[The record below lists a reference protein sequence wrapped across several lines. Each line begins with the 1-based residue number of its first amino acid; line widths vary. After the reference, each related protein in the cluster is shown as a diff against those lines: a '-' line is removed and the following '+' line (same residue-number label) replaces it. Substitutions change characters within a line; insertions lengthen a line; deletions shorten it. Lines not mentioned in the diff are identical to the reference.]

1 MTKNLKLYQLKN
13 ISKCKYK
20 AYISQFNFKT
30 LNNKSNMIR
39 KVYKEILQ
47 DTDLLLFTEENLKQL
62 ITNKLDTTYFL
73 TKQEKEVEI
82 TTAFEYILRY
92 INYEKGKYSENRK
105 VIARKLYG
113 TVNINDIELEV
124 NADIVFENEKSIEI
138 VKFKTGATKLS
149 YKARTDKNLPENDIE
164 LFLLKRLGEKLYSSY
179 NKPIISSFYH
189 LKGKAEDTDILK
201 QLLKDKS
208 IIICNVAE
216 LESLHF
222 DDKKLQKTNEKR
234 IKEMKD
240 VLYFNNSEGNNIIT
254 YNYDKDLS
262 DVITELANT
271 ELSSSSKKCKSSDC
285 EFCDYSTLCNS
296 NKKVQTDLLETIKEV
311 AKSSGDVKLTE
322 AQKQVVD
329 VEEGNYRVNAVAGS
343 GKSTCMVMRV
353 IELFK
358 KGYNPSDIL
367 MITFTNKGAQ
377 ELREKIIY
385 WLKHYN
391 IKDVNTKA
399 LNIFTFNSFG
409 DHIISKEWERL
420 GFTEKPSLA
429 SSIDVLDTVKELL
442 EEYPNITW
450 LNYKSP
456 LINFPHAKG
465 AFIQLMIYFN
475 LIKSFNHN
483 IDSLIIDLFEKEK
496 LELED
501 ASDKA
506 KLIFELYDK
515 FNAKLKSKNLLQY
528 ADQILYTTE
537 LLGKYPELI
546 NQYGYKHI
554 IVDEYQDTDSAQIK
568 ALHLLRN
575 YKECK
580 SLMVVGDSS
589 QAIFGFRN
597 TTSENIIKFHEEFDN
612 VKDIFLL
619 DNFRSTPEICNVAN
633 KLDKLN
639 TERIDKEIVGKKAS
653 GMLPQLL
660 QYKTLDD
667 EYKGISDL
675 IDNKINGATNA
686 VPKHEICVIAR
697 TKKELLEIQ
706 ECLNVKNIPSVV
718 EVSELYIDN
727 TNVQLII
734 NLANFFKNNDY
745 DYYLM
750 EYLSMADIIDFS
762 KWNTR
767 TIKESIDDFKV
778 DIIEEFGVIEDE
790 QLKIK
795 YFNDFISEIIE
806 SDIIAQSFMEIVKA
820 KEFSTFNE
828 FLNYLHKFMLYQD
841 NTAIDKDTNK
851 YDCICLTTGHSS
863 KGKEWDIVI
872 NTINKY
878 KYDDI
883 ISDIPALEEERRLL
897 FVSITRAK
905 NELYVSY
912 NTNED
917 KSRGK
922 GKYCGFANELVGT
935 KGMEKVEC

>member
-1 MTKNLKLYQLKN
+1 MTKSLKVYQLKN

-39 KVYKEILQ
+39 KAYKEILQ
-47 DTDLLLFTEENLKQL
+47 DTDLLLFTEENLKKL
-62 ITNKLDTTYFL
+62 ITDKLDTTYFL

-92 INYEKGKYSENRK
+92 INYERTQDRGA
-105 VIARKLYG
+105 IARKVYG
-113 TVNINDIELEV
+113 TVDINDIEINV
-124 NADIVFENEKSIEI
+124 NADIVFENEKSIEV
-138 VKFKTGATKLS
+138 VKYKTGATKLS

-164 LFLLKRLGEKLYSSY
+164 LFLLKKLGEKVYGSL
-179 NKPIISSFYH
+179 NKPIIASFYH
-189 LKGKAEDTDILK
+189 LKGKAEDSDILK

-208 IIICNVAE
+208 IIVCNIAE
-216 LESLHF
+216 LENLHF
-222 DDKKLQKTNEKR
+222 DDKKLQKANEKR

-254 YNYDKDLS
+254 YDYDKDLS

-271 ELSSSSKKCKSSDC
+271 ELSFSSEKCKSSDC

-296 NKKVQTDLLETIKEV
+296 NKKVQTDLEIVKEV

-329 VEEGNYRVNAVAGS
+329 IEEGNYRINAVCGA

-358 KGYNPSDIL
+358 KGYYNPSDIL

-377 ELREKIIY
+377 ELREKIAY

-391 IKDVNTKA
+391 IKGISTKA

-409 DHIISKEWERL
+409 DHIVSKEWERL

-442 EEYPNITW
+442 EEYPNIAW

-465 AFIQLMIYFN
+465 AFIQLLIYFN
-475 LIKSFNHN
+475 LIKSFNHIEESLAADIIKKEGLN
-483 IDSLIIDLFEKEK
+483 LIDAINKST
-496 LELED
+496 
-501 ASDKA
+501 
-506 KLIFELYDK
+506 LIFELYNE
-515 FNAKLKSKNLLQY
+515 FNAKLKEKNLLQY
-528 ADQILYTTE
+528 SDQVLYTIE
-537 LLGKYPELI
+537 LFNGYSPLLTK
-546 NQYGYKHI
+546 YGYKHI
-554 IVDEYQDTDSAQIK
+554 IVDEYQDTNFTQVK
-568 ALHLLRN
+568 LLHQLRN
-575 YKECK
+575 YRQCK

-589 QAIFGFRN
+589 QSIFSFTN
-597 TTSENIIKFHEEFDN
+597 TTPKNIIDFDKEFDN

-639 TERIDKEIVGKKAS
+639 TERIDKEIIGRKAS

-667 EYKGISDL
+667 EYKGISEL
-675 IDNKINGATNA
+675 IDSKINSVTNA

-706 ECLNVKNIPSVV
+706 EHLNVKNIPSII
-718 EVSELYIDN
+718 EVSKLYIDN

-734 NLANFFKNNDY
+734 NLANFFKNNEY

-750 EYLSMADIIDFS
+750 EFLCILNDGYDKD
-762 KWNTR
+762 
-767 TIKESIDDFKV
+767 IKEMV
-778 DIIEEFGVIEDE
+778 DVLKSTTIEEFSVIEDE

-795 YFNDFISEIIE
+795 YFNNMINNIVEF
-806 SDIIAQSFMEIVKA
+806 DIIAQSFMEIVKA
-820 KEFSTFNE
+820 KEFTTFDE

-841 NTAIDKDTNK
+841 NTAIDKDENS
-851 YDCICLTTGHSS
+851 YEAVHLTSGHSS

-905 NELYVSY
+905 TELYVSY

-922 GKYCGFANELVGT
+922 GKYCGFANELVDT
-935 KGMEKVEC
+935 EGMKKIEC